1 MIRLPIFS
9 VHSVLSMSNS
19 TIRIQGRALDTIK
32 IKSKVF
38 DLNSN
43 LSCIEEISIGNKQ
56 SSELSIMSEGIVT
69 IKIDKDSFD
78 IGEFLYGEQANDYR
92 QTISFEQA
100 TDMAEKFIRQ
110 DLLDYVE
117 DPHVLFLHEV
127 TLEAECCWFFFY
139 NPKIIIPEEKWLL
152 KMLGAYAISKKG
164 KVSHTYN
171 YLDDSVKARDYLNV
185 MSGYFN
191 KKGL

>member
-9 VHSVLSMSNS
+9 VHSVLSISNS
-19 TIRIQGRALDTIK
+19 AIRIQGRALDTIK
-32 IKSKVF
+32 LKSNVF
-38 DLNSN
+38 DLSSN
-43 LSCIEEISIGNKQ
+43 LSCIEEIIVANKQ
-56 SSELSIMSEGIVT
+56 SSQLSIMSEGIVT

-110 DLLDYVE
+110 DSLDYVE
-117 DPHVLFLHEV
+117 DSHVLFLHKV
-127 TLEAECCWFFFY
+127 TLEAEYCWFFFY

-164 KVSHTYN
+164 EVSHTYN
-171 YLDDSVKARDYLNV
+171 YLNDPVKARDYLKA

>member
-9 VHSVLSMSNS
+9 VHSVLSISNS

-78 IGEFLYGEQANDYR
+78 IGEFLYGEQANDYI

-110 DLLDYVE
+110 DLVDYVE

-127 TLEAECCWFFFY
+127 TLEAEYCWFFFY

-164 KVSHTYN
+164 EVSHTYN